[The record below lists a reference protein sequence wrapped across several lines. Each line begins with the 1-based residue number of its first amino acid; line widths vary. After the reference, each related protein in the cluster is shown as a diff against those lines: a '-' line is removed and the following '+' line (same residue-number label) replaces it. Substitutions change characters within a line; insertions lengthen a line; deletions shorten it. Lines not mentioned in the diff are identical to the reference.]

1 MRFQTKVHATRL
13 KSVLIASAAALVVVS
28 PAQAGKNSPA
38 PIVYAGQAPQ
48 TGQTARAPTRTQSR
62 ITAPAPGEE
71 GKRIA
76 FRYPG
81 SLVSAAPQPSSRN
94 YASLDAPQISA
105 SQQITEAAIT
115 PDAFDAAATAERIA
129 ATRQPTVVASEPL
142 APLEPALP
150 VTGQGSSS
158 PAPVAITPAAVYS
171 ATPGSTPVFDE
182 TGIGVIYGD
191 EFSGLPTANGEVF
204 AQEGMTAAHPT
215 LPLPSLVQVINVDT
229 QKAIVV
235 RVNDRG
241 PFEDGAMLQLSK
253 TAASALS
260 FGPDDR
266 ANVRV
271 RYLGP
276 APVSGPIMAAQATT
290 TNDSLV
296 LASYQPDRSQPA
308 SAPVIYAS
316 APQPARSTTVQAG
329 QGDYFVQ
336 VGAFSDIGNAQ
347 DFEASLGGSLPVVI
361 VPARVN
367 GADFFRV
374 RVGPFTTRDSAAD
387 ARDQLANSG
396 IANGRIVSAN

>member
-1 MRFQTKVHATRL
+1 MRFQTQVHATRL
-13 KSVLIASAAALVVVS
+13 KSVLIASAVALVVVS

-48 TGQTARAPTRTQSR
+48 TGQPVRAPTQTQNR
-62 ITAPAPGEE
+62 VTAPAPGEE

-81 SLVSAAPQPSSRN
+81 SLVSAAPQPRPRN
-94 YASLDAPQISA
+94 YASLDAPQMSA

-129 ATRQPTVVASEPL
+129 ATRQPAIVASEPL
-142 APLEPALP
+142 ASLEPALP
-150 VTGQGSSS
+150 VAGQGSSG
-158 PAPVAITPAAVYS
+158 PMTPAAVYS
-171 ATPGSTPVFDE
+171 AAPGSTPVFDE

-229 QKAIVV
+229 QKAVVV

-253 TAASALS
+253 TAASALA
-260 FGPDDR
+260 FGPDAR
-266 ANVRV
+266 ANIRV

-276 APVSGPIMAAQATT
+276 APVSGPIMAAQAATKT
-290 TNDSLV
+290 DNLV
-296 LASYQPDRSQPA
+296 LAGYQPDRSQPD
-308 SAPVIYAS
+308 SATVIFAS
-316 APQPARSTTVQAG
+316 APQVARSTTVQAG
-329 QGDYFVQ
+329 QGNYFVQ

-367 GADFFRV
+367 QADFFRV
-374 RVGPFTTRDSAAD
+374 RVGPFATRESAAD
-387 ARDQLANSG
+387 ARDQLADSG
-396 IANGRIVSAN
+396 IANGRIVSGN